1 MARLASILYAAG
13 LFLMAA
19 AILHTTIYLIDEKE
33 GYEARLGGLGELGEL
48 GGLGGQGGQGGLGC
62 PGEENN
68 SSVSCV
74 DRVISIQVPF
84 SWRYRKFIKN
94 YGKLIDQICNFFL
107 LIID

>member
-33 GYEARLGGLGELGEL
+33 GYEARLRGLGEL
-48 GGLGGQGGQGGLGC
+48 GGLGGQGGLGGLGVLGGQGGLKVLGC

-84 SWRYRKFIKN
+84 SLRYRKVAIE
-94 YGKLIDQICNFFL
+94 D
-107 LIID
+107 

>member
-1 MARLASILYAAG
+1 
-13 LFLMAA
+13 MAA

-33 GYEARLGGLGELGEL
+33 GYEARLRGLGELGV
-48 GGLGGQGGQGGLGC
+48 LGGQGGQGGLGC

-84 SWRYRKFIKN
+84 SWRYRKLFKN
-94 YGKLIDQICNFFL
+94 MEN
-107 LIID
+107 